1 MQGWLHVHLKKLPG
15 PPCPFKQEEELNE
28 ATDKMADATP
38 EEHKEH
44 LEKMVKSGTILMMAA
59 FYSLDIKIEKA
70 ARVASLWKWSFK
82 VILGIGKI
90 RSFAGNYVI
99 P

>member
-1 MQGWLHVHLKKLPG
+1 
-15 PPCPFKQEEELNE
+15 
-28 ATDKMADATP
+28 
-38 EEHKEH
+38 
-44 LEKMVKSGTILMMAA
+44 MMAA

-90 RSFAGNYVI
+90 RSFAGNYVDSLI
-99 P
+99 

>member
-1 MQGWLHVHLKKLPG
+1 MKQQQKWQMPPLKSMRSILKKW
-15 PPCPFKQEEELNE
+15 
-28 ATDKMADATP
+28 A
-38 EEHKEH
+38 
-44 LEKMVKSGTILMMAA
+44 KSRTILMMAA

-90 RSFAGNYVI
+90 RLFVGNYVDSLI
-99 P
+99 